1 MQKILCVG
9 DGFGKGHIWPMWPQL
24 LPKIVDNVEIDNLCE
39 VGAGNEYISNC
50 VIDACERKK
59 YDLVLVQWALSNRL
73 DIVKNN
79 ENNIAKMILQD
90 QTYNTKYSNVKLND
104 RAWWLSSGSQLEQI
118 QNYHE
123 KLMSKEQHKIRSINY
138 IKFVDLYLTTKQT
151 PFAFFSSY
159 NLDFVDLSESQ
170 SINWSKWCNRNVGM
184 EEYGQTHLSKYQTDD
199 VQPHTMIHLHYLENV
214 LCPFVQLQIN
224 QSNLLECKK
233 EYE

>member
-90 QTYNTKYSNVKLND
+90 QTYNTKYSNVK
-104 RAWWLSSGSQLEQI
+104 
-118 QNYHE
+118 Y
-123 KLMSKEQHKIRSINY
+123 
-138 IKFVDLYLTTKQT
+138 F
-151 PFAFFSSY
+151 
-159 NLDFVDLSESQ
+159 
-170 SINWSKWCNRNVGM
+170 
-184 EEYGQTHLSKYQTDD
+184 D
-199 VQPHTMIHLHYLENV
+199 V
-214 LCPFVQLQIN
+214 
-224 QSNLLECKK
+224 
-233 EYE
+233 

>member
-79 ENNIAKMILQD
+79 ENNIAI
-90 QTYNTKYSNVKLND
+90 
-104 RAWWLSSGSQLEQI
+104 
-118 QNYHE
+118 
-123 KLMSKEQHKIRSINY
+123 
-138 IKFVDLYLTTKQT
+138 
-151 PFAFFSSY
+151 
-159 NLDFVDLSESQ
+159 
-170 SINWSKWCNRNVGM
+170 
-184 EEYGQTHLSKYQTDD
+184 DD
-199 VQPHTMIHLHYLENV
+199 VDKESN
-214 LCPFVQLQIN
+214 IN
-224 QSNLLECKK
+224 LSFDIIKNEDDKK
-233 EYE
+233 TISI

>member
-1 MQKILCVG
+1 MCIR
-9 DGFGKGHIWPMWPQL
+9 DR
-24 LPKIVDNVEIDNLCE
+24 PKIVDNVEIDNLCE

-123 KLMSKEQHKIRSINY
+123 KL
-138 IKFVDLYLTTKQT
+138 D
-151 PFAFFSSY
+151 
-159 NLDFVDLSESQ
+159 Q
-170 SINWSKWCNRNVGM
+170 SII
-184 EEYGQTHLSKYQTDD
+184 L
-199 VQPHTMIHLHYLENV
+199 
-214 LCPFVQLQIN
+214 
-224 QSNLLECKK
+224 NL
-233 EYE
+233 